1 MKSLSNASFMNT
13 YLTGVRF
20 SDKARWEGEKAKEDD
35 RFKIVDERLLE
46 KEIKEKNGHTT
57 KDFNLG
63 SIKNL
68 SLTFSLNGLLP
79 APISLTLFLLERY
92 TFFFHAPH
100 IYFDSISP

>member
-1 MKSLSNASFMNT
+1 MKSLSNVSFINT

-79 APISLTLFLLERY
+79 APISLTLFLLEK
-92 TFFFHAPH
+92 
-100 IYFDSISP
+100 IYLLFSCASYLF